1 MVLASFMKRASGGTK
16 VVRRPVRDAAIRGYK
31 RVSACSCIEVF

>member
-16 VVRRPVRDAAIRGYK
+16 VVRRPVRDAAIRGFNT
-31 RVSACSCIEVF
+31 AAGADM